1 MYDSGNLEIA
11 EKATPT
17 GKKPYECNRG
27 DKKFSDKSAI
37 NHLKAH
43 KKCITE
49 RTFTCNT
56 CGKSF
61 QNRACFKAHVRTS
74 HQQQQTKNHERSAT
88 TSNDTLAA
96 KRARKSA
103 DPGTRPAASQASAA
117 TAGSSWEAD
126 PVHIVTN
133 LVSSSD
139 EDIAQ
144 TQGQHWSQIPTR
156 FSRQNRL
163 QDWYNFRLSTIN
175 PTNLREQLSRIFAD
189 QPTVFQV
196 NLSFGFIP

>member
-1 MYDSGNLEIA
+1 MEHRCDTCVKTFSSPNHLTTHVR
-11 EKATPT
+11 TPT
-17 GKKPYECNRG
+17 GKKPYECNRS

-56 CGKSF
+56 CGESF
-61 QNRACFKAHVRTS
+61 RSRACFNAHVRTS
-74 HQQQQTKNHERSAT
+74 HQQQTKTRKRSAT
-88 TSNDTLAA
+88 TSSDTLAA

-103 DPGTRPAASQASAA
+103 DPVTRPAASQAAA
-117 TAGSSWEAD
+117 VTAGSSWEAD
-126 PVHIVTN
+126 PVHIATN

-144 TQGQHWSQIPTR
+144 T
-156 FSRQNRL
+156 
-163 QDWYNFRLSTIN
+163 
-175 PTNLREQLSRIFAD
+175 
-189 QPTVFQV
+189 
-196 NLSFGFIP
+196 